1 MNTGLSYNDK
11 DMTSIRKAIKDLE
24 KLSKQELSNELVATA
39 MHTVL
44 AMKGDVKK
52 DNGNLMKSINSERVN
67 NNQVAI
73 FARAPYAPYVEFGT
87 GRKVKLDDLTK
98 LGFDSSYAMQFKGK
112 GIKDINLSARPFFFV
127 NVRKEFNKMYDRLQ
141 DKIKKLT

>member
-1 MNTGLSYNDK
+1 MKGGLSVNDK
-11 DMTSIRKAIKDLE
+11 DMASIRKAIKDLE
-24 KLSKQELSNELVATA
+24 KISKQELSNELVYTA

-52 DNGNLMKSINSERVN
+52 DNGNLMNSIDSERVN
-67 NNQVAI
+67 GNQVAI

-87 GRKVKLDDLTK
+87 GRSVKLDDLTK

-112 GIKDINLSARPFFFV
+112 GIKDINLPARPFFFV

-141 DKIKKLT
+141 AKIKKLT